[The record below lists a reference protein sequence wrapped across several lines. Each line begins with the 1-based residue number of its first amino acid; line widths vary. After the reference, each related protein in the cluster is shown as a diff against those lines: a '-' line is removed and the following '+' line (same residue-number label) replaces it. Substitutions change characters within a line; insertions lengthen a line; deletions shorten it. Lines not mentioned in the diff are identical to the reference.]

1 MGERKFLSA
10 GKSGLSPIFVR
21 AAPFGAFI
29 AFLAAQSLPG
39 LSPLAREW
47 LVIDRALV
55 VGVLLAF
62 LWPSYTELRGGP
74 ALTRRDVALSFA
86 AGIAVFAAWIA
97 LDTGWARW
105 GERSAGFRPVDE
117 DGSIQWSL
125 AALRLI
131 GLAGVVPLMEEIFW
145 RSFLMRWLDRRDF
158 LSLPARDVSRIALC
172 LSAGLFA
179 MEHSLWVAGLIAGL
193 AYAGLY
199 IRTNNLWA
207 PILAHTVTNATLGF
221 WILAT
226 GSWHLW

>member
-1 MGERKFLSA
+1 M
-10 GKSGLSPIFVR
+10 PIFIRV
-21 AAPFGAFI
+21 APFGAFI
-29 AFLAAQSLPG
+29 AFLVAQSQLG
-39 LSPLAREW
+39 LSPQTEAW
-47 LVIDRALV
+47 LVIDRALA

-62 LWPSYTELRGGP
+62 FWPRYTELRAGP
-74 ALTRRDVALSFA
+74 RLTLRQVALCVAVGVA
-86 AGIAVFAAWIA
+86 AFVAWIA
-97 LDTGWARW
+97 LDVGWASW
-105 GERSAGFRPVDE
+105 GVPRAGFTPLHD
-117 DGSIQWSL
+117 DGSIDWGL
-125 AALRLI
+125 AGLRLI
-131 GLAGVVPLMEEIFW
+131 GLAAVVPLVEELFW

-172 LSAGLFA
+172 LSAVLFA
-179 MEHSLWVAGLIAGL
+179 TEHSLWLAGLIAGL